1 MQTKPLTVLCAVLIW
16 ILASICALP
25 DAISSQL
32 EYIVLDNNK
41 TIIVCTPFP
50 DAVYGKENAKYM
62 VVGKAL
68 VYYILPL
75 CVIACFYILM
85 AKRLHA
91 SAREMPGEL
100 QGGQGVAQARAR
112 KHVARMVLA
121 FIIGEQKNSAPHR
134 KNRRSYTSFGARE
147 ALNSNLGRFRSI

>member
-1 MQTKPLTVLCAVLIW
+1 MLFAASIWVLAT
-16 ILASICALP
+16 ICALP
-25 DAISSQL
+25 DAISAAV
-32 EYIVLDNNK
+32 EHVVLDNNE
-41 TIIVCTPFP
+41 TITVCTPFP
-50 DAVYGKENAKYM
+50 EAVYGKQNAKYM
-62 VVGKAL
+62 VLGKAL

-75 CVIACFYILM
+75 CVIAFFYILM

-121 FIIGEQKNSAPHR
+121 FIIGKLIS
-134 KNRRSYTSFGARE
+134 STTF
-147 ALNSNLGRFRSI
+147 